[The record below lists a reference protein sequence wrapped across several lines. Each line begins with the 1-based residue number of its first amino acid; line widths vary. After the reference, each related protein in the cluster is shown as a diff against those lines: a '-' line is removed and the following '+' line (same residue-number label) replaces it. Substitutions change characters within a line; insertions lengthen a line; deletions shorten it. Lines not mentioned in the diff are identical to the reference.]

1 MYEKSKFLK
10 EISSMNRDD
19 IDRLL
24 NSKCKR
30 VKKIYPVVFIKPYD
44 KRDKKKNER

>member
-1 MYEKSKFLK
+1 MDQKTKFLK
-10 EISSMNRDD
+10 DISSMSRDE
-19 IDRLL
+19 IDQLL

-44 KRDKKKNER
+44 KKENDKK